1 MIQALMALAL
11 RERIVVLG
19 MAVLLL
25 LAGIYSFSELDI
37 EAYPD
42 PVQPMVELLTLPNGL
57 SAEEVEKL
65 VTVPTEFGMGGMRNL
80 ERMDSISLFGLS
92 DIRIYFSWDSDYY
105 WDRVETINQLAFVT
119 LPQGITAGLS
129 PENPIGEIYRY
140 TVESPDH
147 DLTKEKEVEDWILE
161 KQLRS
166 VDGVLDVS
174 GFGGLTKEYHVDV
187 DPQKLG
193 YYAIPLSTLVTAISN
208 ANINAG
214 GNYLNVGEQ
223 ALNVRG
229 IGLIHSLDDIRN
241 IVLQTNN
248 SIPVKV
254 SNVADVEV
262 GYSPRLGIVGM
273 NNRNEVVTG
282 IVLMRK
288 YGNTLKTLKKV
299 EGKVDWLNTS
309 GVLPHGYKVVPY
321 YDRTGL
327 VHKTLDTVEEN
338 LLIGMLLVFL
348 VLIFFLG
355 NLRTSIIAAINI
367 PLALCGAFVL
377 MHLSGSA
384 ANLISLGAIDFG
396 IIIDSTV
403 IVMENIYRS
412 VTSGENPSEALHLK
426 ILRAAEEVG
435 GPMLFSTIIFVIAFL
450 PLFTMRGV
458 EGAIF
463 SPMSHTYAYALGIAI
478 LLAVTLSP
486 VLSSYLLRRDM
497 KESHNPVWEAIRR
510 FYHGMFVRVLAWPKT
525 ALFLIVAL
533 IVGVLSMYPLLG
545 GEFLPK
551 LEEGNIWAHATMPLT
566 VSLDHGAKLCNEMRR
581 VLMSFPEV
589 INVVSQLGRPDDGTE
604 TTGFFNIEF
613 SVELKSQKEW
623 PSGLNK
629 AGLVAQIDKR
639 LSRQFPGVS
648 FSFSQNIEDN
658 VDEALSG
665 VKAGENAVKVFGPD
679 LETDERIANDV
690 KTALESV
697 RGVVDSVVLRS
708 MGQPNLQ
715 ITPDRTACAR
725 YGLNVGDVT
734 SVVQAAIGGQAA
746 TQVLEGDRRFDLVVR
761 WLPQYRQSLDGIR
774 NIRVTV
780 PTGGQV
786 PLGQIADIRTAEGA
800 AFIYRE
806 NLERY
811 VPVRYQVRGR
821 DLQTAVLE
829 AKNRVAH
836 QLKLPEG
843 VHLEW
848 AGQYGELQAANR
860 RLMVVVPFALLL
872 IAGVLYA
879 ATTSMIDTFIILA
892 QIPVACLGGILGLII
907 TGTPFS
913 VSAAVGFISIFGIAT
928 MDGILLSFYI
938 RKMWDEGHPFLESIV
953 MGSDRRLR
961 ASMMTDLVDALGLL
975 PMALSTKIGAQTQ
988 RPLAIVVIGGALSI
1002 MILTRV
1008 LQPVLIYLCHRRL
1021 RLADEGNPPSP
1032 PSSPNPPPTPMM
1044 PRLSPANPAPV

>member
-1 MIQALMALAL
+1 MIRSLMALAL
-11 RERIVVLG
+11 RERVVVIGIAL
-19 MAVLLL
+19 MLL
-25 LAGIYSFSELDI
+25 LAGGFSFSELDI

-174 GFGGLTKEYHVDV
+174 GFGGLTKEYHFDV

-288 YGNTLKTLKKV
+288 YGNTLKTLAGV
-299 EGKVDWLNTS
+299 EGKVNWLNTS
-309 GVLPHGYKVVPY
+309 GDLPHGYKGVPY

-403 IVMENIYRS
+403 IVM
-412 VTSGENPSEALHLK
+412 
-426 ILRAAEEVG
+426 
-435 GPMLFSTIIFVIAFL
+435 
-450 PLFTMRGV
+450 
-458 EGAIF
+458 
-463 SPMSHTYAYALGIAI
+463 
-478 LLAVTLSP
+478 
-486 VLSSYLLRRDM
+486 
-497 KESHNPVWEAIRR
+497 
-510 FYHGMFVRVLAWPKT
+510 
-525 ALFLIVAL
+525 
-533 IVGVLSMYPLLG
+533 
-545 GEFLPK
+545 
-551 LEEGNIWAHATMPLT
+551 
-566 VSLDHGAKLCNEMRR
+566 
-581 VLMSFPEV
+581 
-589 INVVSQLGRPDDGTE
+589 
-604 TTGFFNIEF
+604 
-613 SVELKSQKEW
+613 
-623 PSGLNK
+623 
-629 AGLVAQIDKR
+629 
-639 LSRQFPGVS
+639 
-648 FSFSQNIEDN
+648 
-658 VDEALSG
+658 
-665 VKAGENAVKVFGPD
+665 
-679 LETDERIANDV
+679 
-690 KTALESV
+690 
-697 RGVVDSVVLRS
+697 
-708 MGQPNLQ
+708 
-715 ITPDRTACAR
+715 
-725 YGLNVGDVT
+725 
-734 SVVQAAIGGQAA
+734 
-746 TQVLEGDRRFDLVVR
+746 
-761 WLPQYRQSLDGIR
+761 
-774 NIRVTV
+774 
-780 PTGGQV
+780 
-786 PLGQIADIRTAEGA
+786 
-800 AFIYRE
+800 
-806 NLERY
+806 
-811 VPVRYQVRGR
+811 
-821 DLQTAVLE
+821 
-829 AKNRVAH
+829 
-836 QLKLPEG
+836 
-843 VHLEW
+843 
-848 AGQYGELQAANR
+848 
-860 RLMVVVPFALLL
+860 
-872 IAGVLYA
+872 
-879 ATTSMIDTFIILA
+879 
-892 QIPVACLGGILGLII
+892 
-907 TGTPFS
+907 
-913 VSAAVGFISIFGIAT
+913 
-928 MDGILLSFYI
+928 
-938 RKMWDEGHPFLESIV
+938 
-953 MGSDRRLR
+953 
-961 ASMMTDLVDALGLL
+961 
-975 PMALSTKIGAQTQ
+975 
-988 RPLAIVVIGGALSI
+988 
-1002 MILTRV
+1002 
-1008 LQPVLIYLCHRRL
+1008 
-1021 RLADEGNPPSP
+1021 
-1032 PSSPNPPPTPMM
+1032 
-1044 PRLSPANPAPV
+1044 